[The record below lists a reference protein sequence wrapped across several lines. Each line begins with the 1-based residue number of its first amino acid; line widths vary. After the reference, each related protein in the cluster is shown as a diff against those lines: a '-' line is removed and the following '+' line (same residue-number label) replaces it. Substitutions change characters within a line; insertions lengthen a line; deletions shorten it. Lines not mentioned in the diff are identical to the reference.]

1 MAEMFLKLD
10 GVKGESLDDVHAEEI
25 EIKSWSWGADCV
37 VKWDMNQ
44 GGQSTKANI
53 HVINLDKICDKA
65 SVMLYQCC
73 ITGKHIASATITCRK
88 NDGAQKI
95 EYLVVDL
102 KDVMVSKVDWKGE
115 GSEQSL
121 GETVELSFA
130 EFNIKYALQQDSGS
144 APGVN
149 HFGFDIQRQKAVA

>member
-10 GVKGESLDDVHAEEI
+10 GVKGESLDDKHAEEI
-25 EIKSWSWGADCV
+25 ELKSWSWGTDCV
-37 VKWDMNQ
+37 VKWDLNQ
-44 GGQSTKANI
+44 GGQSTKANVHAI
-53 HVINLDKICDKA
+53 SLDKSCDKA

-73 ITGKHIASATITCRK
+73 ITGKHIPSATITCRK
-88 NDGAQKI
+88 NDGEQKI

-102 KDVMVSKVDWKGE
+102 TDVMISKVDWKGD
-115 GSEQSL
+115 GNDQKID
-121 GETVELSFA
+121 ETVELSFA

-149 HFGFDIQRQKAVA
+149 HFGFHIQKQKPVA